1 VARIVIDPVTRIEG
15 HLRIEAEVDGHQ
27 VTDAWSSGTM
37 FRGIELILRGRDPR
51 EAWIWAQRI
60 CGVCTTVHAL
70 ASVRAVEN
78 AVGVEIPDN
87 ARLVRNIIA
96 ATQNVQDHIIHFYHL
111 HALDWVDITGALK
124 ADPAKTSQLAQSI
137 SDWPKSS
144 TVYFKAVQDRVKA
157 LVASGQLSLF
167 SSGDWGNPAYRLP
180 PEVDLLAVAHYIE
193 ALDLQ
198 REFIRIQA
206 VLGGKNPHPQTYL
219 VGGMA
224 TAIDGNEPEA
234 TINPERITLL
244 NQLVKNGQTFVRQV
258 YLPDVLAIAGFYR
271 DWFTY
276 GEGLGNFMAYG
287 DYTMGSLKDPAGF
300 FFPRGVVLGRDLSQ
314 VHPFEP
320 TNVTEYVTRSWYE
333 YPEGNQIGK
342 HPSQGDT
349 NPKYSGPKPPY
360 EFLKTDAKYSWLKS
374 PRYNNKPMEVGPLA
388 RALVAYASGDEQVK
402 QLVDETLAKLN
413 LPASALFSTMGRVA
427 ARALEAEIMIGRL
440 SGWVAQ
446 LDDNMAH
453 GDVRIHN
460 GDKWNPDSWPKSC
473 QGFGFHEAPR
483 GSLGHWVEIE
493 NKRIVNYQVVA
504 PSTWNAGPRDGQ
516 GQRGPY
522 EAALRGTPI
531 ADPDR
536 PLEIMRTVHSF
547 DPCLACA
554 VHVVRA
560 NGRPYNGTK
569 LAG

>member
-1 VARIVIDPVTRIEG
+1 MARIVIDPVTRIEG

-427 ARALEAEIMIGRL
+427 ARALEAKIMVGRL